1 MAKARARAP
10 AGNLSAGAAAMRLK
24 RPTSVRPMAETS
36 KKVLKT
42 TTRAGTAPIL
52 SEAECVSLF
61 AQPSTQP
68 FATSTSSRGR
78 GENQTAH
85 RIVDEHIALIERH
98 LLHRALLV
106 DLRQDQPGEH
116 GSPLARGVETSLL
129 IAEPSGNLPRPL
141 QAAGTC
147 GARHVIDV
155 GQGKGRKEDRLG
167 QVRAHRRGRAR
178 HRASPA

>member
-10 AGNLSAGAAAMRLK
+10 AGNLSAGAAAMRLE

-42 TTRAGTAPIL
+42 TTRAGTAPRL

-68 FATSTSSRGR
+68 FAASTSSRGR

-85 RIVDEHIALIERH
+85 RIVDEQISLLERH

-106 DLRQDQPGEH
+106 DLWQDQPGEH

-141 QAAGTC
+141 QAARTC
-147 GARHVIDV
+147 GACHVIDV
-155 GQGKGRKEDRLG
+155 GAGQGEEGG
-167 QVRAHRRGRAR
+167 GAGRGR
-178 HRASPA
+178 